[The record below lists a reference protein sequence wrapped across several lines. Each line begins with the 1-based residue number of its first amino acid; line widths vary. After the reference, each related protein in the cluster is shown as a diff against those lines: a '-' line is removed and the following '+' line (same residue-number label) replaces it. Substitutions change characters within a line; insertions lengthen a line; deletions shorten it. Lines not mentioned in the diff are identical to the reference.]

1 MEFSSVSVFWTQC
14 FHPRG
19 LGPTP
24 GLGTKNLQAA
34 QLGKQGKNKIKKGW
48 DENKQTKPEGNSKEK
63 NKQTAM
69 IKNKQTIPQT
79 NSKNKSK
86 RAPKKQMHIQNK
98 KQK

>member
-1 MEFSSVSVFWTQC
+1 LAK
-14 FHPRG
+14 R
-19 LGPTP
+19 
-24 GLGTKNLQAA
+24 
-34 QLGKQGKNKIKKGW
+34 KNKIKKGW
-48 DENKQTKPEGNSKEK
+48 DENKQAKPKGNSKEK

-79 NSKNKSK
+79 NGENKSK